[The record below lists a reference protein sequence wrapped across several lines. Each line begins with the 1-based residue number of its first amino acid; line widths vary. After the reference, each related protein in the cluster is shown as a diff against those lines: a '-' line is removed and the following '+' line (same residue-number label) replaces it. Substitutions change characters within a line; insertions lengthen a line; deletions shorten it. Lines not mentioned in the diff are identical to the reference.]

1 MIPANSKRNINP
13 TFSDIKN
20 VMPKKNKRTGLA
32 DLSNAIST
40 TLHISSKTGENIE
53 KPNKVQPV
61 IRAKSE
67 ERKSIR
73 ISEAKY
79 EADLESSI
87 HLDLTIWMDPC
98 PEFDYDAKNY
108 GDPFQVPEYAM
119 DIFNYYHYREINF
132 RPFDYLNRH
141 PQLKKIRRAK
151 VIDWFVRCQEDF
163 EVNHEVL
170 YHAVKLFDLYMCV
183 TYNMEQF
190 DYIGAASMIVAA
202 KVDQQGPPLP
212 DDFINLPVTQRT
224 KIINSYERKIL
235 TALNCDINFP
245 LSYRF
250 LRRYSRAG
258 GMDMPTLTMAR
269 YVLETSLL
277 FYEFISVPDSLM
289 AAAALLL
296 SMRMLRVG
304 DWTTKLIKYS
314 GYKLE
319 HVEPLMWRLNHMMK
333 MRSKVYPACISIE
346 EKYSHPIFYN
356 VADVQLLPDKRP
368 RNEPVGPPVGLGFA
382 TVEVV

>member
-40 TLHISSKTGENIE
+40 TLHISSKIGENIE

-212 DDFINLPVTQRT
+212 DDFINLPVAQRT

-346 EKYSHPIFYN
+346 EKYSHP
-356 VADVQLLPDKRP
+356 
-368 RNEPVGPPVGLGFA
+368 
-382 TVEVV
+382 